1 MKENKFTLTLPV
13 LVTKIIENWIS
24 EDEIN
29 QLAHKR
35 VVVRKERM
43 LSSYKNT
50 LDLMWTVDLAREHV
64 PAMDVPSEEEG
75 ETSIEVDSDDEI
87 GSYFDE
93 TPTDPRL
100 AIPHLAKGMG
110 KMAWMME
117 KMKKLLKG
125 KPKERASTSGGPT
138 LRRSHTEC
146 SSVRKRR
153 LRLLMMG

>member
-1 MKENKFTLTLPV
+1 M
-13 LVTKIIENWIS
+13 S
-24 EDEIN
+24 EDDVN
-29 QLAHKR
+29 QWVHKR
-35 VVVRKERM
+35 VVIRKERM

-64 PAMDVPSEEEG
+64 PAMDVPSEEEE

-110 KMAWMME
+110 KMARMMV
-117 KMKKLLKG
+117 KMKRLLKG

-138 LRRSHTEC
+138 LRRSQTE
-146 SSVRKRR
+146 SSSMRKMR
-153 LRLLMMG
+153 LG